1 MLRLVRPI
9 HCHDHGVDPGRRLAL
24 RRVTPAA
31 AMLLA
36 VGLAGCSS
44 TAPSPVQGSTSATYE
59 LGPRPVRPDET
70 ALRLPTA
77 NNGDTAFTLIG
88 LTTGIPTIV
97 GSHAEWQAKG
107 QYVRIRLVVTNTAR
121 TSVLFDTRRQLLV
134 DAKGAIVAPDDQ
146 AMLIKR
152 QPDKF
157 DLGAN
162 VRVEFDL
169 YYDIP
174 KDAKSAALRVFG
186 GPTLTDLQNV
196 TGTDIKL
203 S

>member
-1 MLRLVRPI
+1 
-9 HCHDHGVDPGRRLAL
+9 
-24 RRVTPAA
+24 
-31 AMLLA
+31 MLLA
-36 VGLAGCSS
+36 AVLTGCSNS
-44 TAPSPVQGSTSATYE
+44 APSQVQASTSATYQ
-59 LGPRPVRPDET
+59 LDPRPIRPDET
-70 ALRLPTA
+70 ALRLPTTS
-77 NNGDTAFTLIG
+77 NGDTAFTLIG

-97 GSHAEWQAKG
+97 GSHAERQAKG
-107 QYVRIRLVVTNTAR
+107 QYVRIRLVVTNTGR
-121 TSVLFDTRRQLLV
+121 TSVLFDTRRELLV
-134 DAKGAIVAPDDQ
+134 DDKGATAAPDDQ

-169 YYDIP
+169 YYDIS
-174 KDAKSAALRVFG
+174 KDAKPAALRAFG

-203 S
+203 G

>member
-1 MLRLVRPI
+1 VKS
-9 HCHDHGVDPGRRLAL
+9 
-24 RRVTPAA
+24 AA

-36 VGLAGCSS
+36 VALTGCSN
-44 TAPSPVQGSTSATYE
+44 TAPSPVLASASATYE
-59 LGPRPVRPDET
+59 LDPRPVRPDET

-77 NNGDTAFTLIG
+77 NNGDTVFTLIG

-107 QYVRIRLVVTNTAR
+107 QYVRVRLVVTSAGR

-134 DAKGAIVAPDDQ
+134 DAKGATIAPDDQ

-174 KDAKSAALRVFG
+174 KDAKPAALRAFG

>member
-1 MLRLVRPI
+1 
-9 HCHDHGVDPGRRLAL
+9 
-24 RRVTPAA
+24 
-31 AMLLA
+31 MLLA
-36 VGLAGCSS
+36 VVLTGCSN
-44 TAPSPVQGSTSATYE
+44 TVPSPVQAPASATYE
-59 LGPRPVRPDET
+59 LGPRQVRPGET
-70 ALRLPTA
+70 ALRLPAA
-77 NNGDTAFTLIG
+77 NNGDTVFTLIG

-107 QYVRIRLVVTNTAR
+107 QYVRIRLVVTSTGR

-134 DAKGAIVAPDDQ
+134 DAKGTAVAPDDQ

-174 KDAKSAALRVFG
+174 KDAKPVALRAFG
-186 GPTLTDLQNV
+186 GPTLTDMQNV

-203 S
+203 N